1 MGSQQLATIER
12 GMAYLIGL
20 ARDGPMT
27 VQELAGRF
35 GAPVSTAYRYVA
47 ALREAGMVWDLPGGR
62 VGLGPRSVQLELGFR
77 KALDEWSPCQGIMRE
92 LAEATGETVA
102 LLVPLGHE
110 VVCVDTVESAQ
121 PLRYSLAKGMAKPML
136 RGAPAK
142 AMLPFL
148 PPEFLDELLGADTVP
163 AAADRREILAELPG
177 IRARG
182 YAVSREEVDRGVWA
196 VGVPVLNDAGGLEGA
211 LSLLAPL
218 VRVEGRETFLVNATV
233 EAAAQIPTLPG
244 RGAGGVA

>member
-1 MGSQQLATIER
+1 
-12 GMAYLIGL
+12 
-20 ARDGPMT
+20 
-27 VQELAGRF
+27 
-35 GAPVSTAYRYVA
+35 AYRYVA
-47 ALREAGMVWDLPGGR
+47 ALRDAGMIWDLPAGR

-77 KALDEWSPCQGIMRE
+77 KALDEWSPCQGVMRE
-92 LAEATGETVA
+92 LAEVTGETVA

-110 VVCVDTVESAQ
+110 AVCVDTVESAQ
-121 PLRYSLAKGMAKPML
+121 PLRYSLAKGMTKPML

-148 PPEFLDELLGADTVP
+148 TPEFLNELLRAEEGP
-163 AAADRREILAELPG
+163 AAVDRDTILAELPG
-177 IRARG
+177 IRAQG

-218 VRVEGRETFLVNATV
+218 VRVEGREAFLVNATV
-233 EAAAQIPTLPG
+233 EAAAQIPTIPG
-244 RGAGGVA
+244 RGAGGVL